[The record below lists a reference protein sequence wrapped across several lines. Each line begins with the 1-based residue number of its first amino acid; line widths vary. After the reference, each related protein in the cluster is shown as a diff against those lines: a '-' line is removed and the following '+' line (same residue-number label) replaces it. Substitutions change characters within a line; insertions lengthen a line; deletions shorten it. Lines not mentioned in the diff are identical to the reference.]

1 MSRTLAH
8 TATFAFAGAT
18 YFATSV
24 SVEAPQPEI
33 VAMTSINDPNNAN
46 VMVPTGAYT
55 SPGRIAVECFGST
68 DPKNLVGVVG
78 QAQFTNKLATI
89 TRNVVCDSAS
99 TEGQVGSLLRL
110 RFTLMPTDYSPT

>member
-1 MSRTLAH
+1 MSRSLAH
-8 TATFAFAGAT
+8 TATFSFVGTT

-33 VAMTSINDPNNAN
+33 VDMTSFSDPATSI

-55 SPGRIAVECFGST
+55 SPGRISVECWGFQ
-68 DPKNLVGVVG
+68 DPKSLVGVVG
-78 QAQFTNKLATI
+78 QAQFITRLATI

-110 RFTLMPTDYSPT
+110 RFTLMPTDYTPA